1 MPGNEAPPAY
11 ITTDRLAI
19 RPPGPGDAAAIHR
32 GLNDF
37 GVVSM
42 LSRAPWPYRLEDAEA
57 FIGRLPGRDPAKERP
72 LSIIHREHGLI
83 GGTGFHAD
91 EEEPFAELGFWLAR
105 PHWGQGYATEAVT
118 AVLDWARHAWGKR
131 AVRAG
136 HFVENE
142 RSGRVLTKVGML
154 YTGVVERL
162 HCEARG
168 EALPARKL
176 IWLA

>member
-1 MPGNEAPPAY
+1 MAATQTPPAY
-11 ITTDRLAI
+11 ITTDRLVI
-19 RPPGPGDAAAIHR
+19 RPPGPGDAAAIFA
-32 GLNDF
+32 GINDYE
-37 GVVSM
+37 VVKN

-57 FIGRLPGRDPAKERP
+57 FVARIPMRDPKRERP
-72 LSIIHREHGLI
+72 LSIVHREHGLI

-91 EEEPFAELGFWLAR
+91 ESEPFAELGVWLAR
-105 PHWGQGYATEAVT
+105 PYWGQGIASEAVD
-118 AVLDWARHAWGKR
+118 AALVWAREGWGKR

-136 HFVENE
+136 HFVENA

-154 YTGVVERL
+154 YTGVVEPL

-168 EALPARKL
+168 EAVPARKL